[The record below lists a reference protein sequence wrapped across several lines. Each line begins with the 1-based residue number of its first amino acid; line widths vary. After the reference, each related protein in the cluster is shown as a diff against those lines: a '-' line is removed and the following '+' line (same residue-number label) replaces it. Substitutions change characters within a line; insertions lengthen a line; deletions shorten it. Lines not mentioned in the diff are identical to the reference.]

1 MRSTLARDAARAL
14 REVTRRARVATAV
27 TSPQHATP
35 WCVLGSAHFRAG
47 GDSVDSRPSTSQ
59 MRARREVHARGA
71 ASSRARAKHS
81 KALDARVLCQSKSF
95 ASDAGP
101 SRGVTR
107 DKIHLESLLFHGYHG
122 VLPEEKSLGQKFVVD
137 VTMSV
142 CHLRSGVSDD
152 IADTVDYAAAYE
164 LIRNE
169 VEGKEN
175 AKNLIERVAARVADA
190 LLRKFPKA
198 ENVAVRIRKPHV
210 AVDGVVGSLGIE
222 VFRERT
228 R

>member
-14 REVTRRARVATAV
+14 REVTRRACVATAV
-27 TSPQHATP
+27 TPPQHATP

-47 GDSVDSRPSTSQ
+47 GDSVDSHPSTSQ

-71 ASSRARAKHS
+71 ASSIARAKHS
-81 KALDARVLCQSKSF
+81 KALDACARRQSKSF
-95 ASDAGP
+95 ASEAGP

-142 CHLRSGVSDD
+142 CHLRSGASDD
-152 IADTVDYAAAYE
+152 IVDTVDYAAAYE
-164 LIRNE
+164 LTRKE

-175 AKNLIERVAARVADA
+175 AKNLI
-190 LLRKFPKA
+190 
-198 ENVAVRIRKPHV
+198 
-210 AVDGVVGSLGIE
+210 
-222 VFRERT
+222 
-228 R
+228 